1 MDTVANK
8 RLFTEIFNNNITREG
23 GAALLEYLDKSDFF
37 VAPASSRFH
46 SNIEGGLCRHS
57 INVYERLKDMVDHH
71 RAKGEDFG
79 ISDESVAI
87 CGLLHDLCKVN
98 FYAVE
103 FRNVKVDGRWEKAPY
118 YTVRDSLPYGH
129 GEKSVYIINGYMR
142 LTREE
147 ALAINWHMGGFDN
160 RVKAG
165 DYSISGAYKS
175 YPLAMFT
182 HMADMAATYLD
193 EVVY

>member
-1 MDTVANK
+1 MDTIANK
-8 RLFTEIFNNNITREG
+8 RIFIDIYNEKIKREG
-23 GAALLEYLDKSDFF
+23 RDALLEYLNKSDFF
-37 VAPASSRFH
+37 IAPASSKFH
-46 SNIEGGLCRHS
+46 SNIDGGLCAHS
-57 INVYERLKDMVDHH
+57 INVYNRLKGLVEHFKLSGCDIDV
-71 RAKGEDFG
+71 
-79 ISDESVAI
+79 SDESIAI

-103 FRNVKVDGRWEKAPY
+103 FRNVKIDGKWEKAPY
-118 YTVRDSLPYGH
+118 YTIRDSLPYGH

-147 ALAINWHMGGFDN
+147 ALAINWHMGAFDN

-175 YPLAMFT
+175 YPLAMLT

-193 EVVY
+193 EEIY